1 MIIRLLVL
9 LLLPLI
15 LLLIWRRFTR
25 GEGETAGALDYG
37 LLGLSLVILAGL
49 GVMALT
55 QDFGRPGDV
64 YEPARVIDG
73 QVVPGTSRPADGEG
87 GEAAPA
93 ADEGAERQAAD

>member
-1 MIIRLLVL
+1 VIIRLLVL

-37 LLGLSLVILAGL
+37 LLGLSVTVLIGL
-49 GVMALT
+49 GIMALT

-73 QVVPGTSRPADGEG
+73 KVVPGTTRPSDADTET
-87 GEAAPA
+87 
-93 ADEGAERQAAD
+93 QAAD

>member
-9 LLLPLI
+9 
-15 LLLIWRRFTR
+15 
-25 GEGETAGALDYG
+25 AGALDYG
-37 LLGLSLVILAGL
+37 LLGLSIVVLAGL

-73 QVVPGTSRPADGEG
+73 KVVPGTTRPADGN
-87 GEAAPA
+87 EAGP
-93 ADEGAERQAAD
+93 ETQAAD

>member
-15 LLLIWRRFTR
+15 LLLIWRRFSR
-25 GEGETAGALDYG
+25 AEGETAGPLDYG
-37 LLGLSLVILAGL
+37 LLGVSVAILIGL

-55 QDFGRPGDV
+55 QDFGRPGDI

-73 QVVPGTSRPADGEG
+73 KVVPGASRPPTAPDGTATDPE
-87 GEAAPA
+87 E
-93 ADEGAERQAAD
+93 QAAD